1 MEALG
6 AIEDEIELL
15 EKKAVAEAEGEGEG
29 SAGGE
34 VVRGDES
41 GGNSV
46 PELSDRISFKL
57 SFAAVLVTCKEWMGP
72 CDWFD
77 GRNAWVPLAELGMI
91 GAISL

>member
-1 MEALG
+1 MLLADDSEMTDAAADSDLEAEMEALG

-34 VVRGDES
+34 ES

-46 PELSDRISFKL
+46 PELSDKISFNSKL
-57 SFAAVLVTCKEWMGP
+57 LFAA
-72 CDWFD
+72 
-77 GRNAWVPLAELGMI
+77 A
-91 GAISL
+91 